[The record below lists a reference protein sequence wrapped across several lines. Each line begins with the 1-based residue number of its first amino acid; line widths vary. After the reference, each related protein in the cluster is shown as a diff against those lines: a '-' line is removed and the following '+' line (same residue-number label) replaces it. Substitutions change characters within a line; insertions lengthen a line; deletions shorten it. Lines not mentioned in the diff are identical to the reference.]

1 MKVNIASAAFGF
13 WYESARALLA
23 GDRHSSLWRIEM
35 SAQHT
40 IKQATAASQIVLPRS
55 TFVVLTAIA
64 AAAAAA
70 SLAFN
75 LPVWAMFI
83 GWVAFFSRGGS
94 GARDGLLNWT
104 CVVLGVAFGIGAAL
118 AIGGLSPAL
127 GALALPTAVFV
138 VAMVVVSLRAFKPL
152 NNLQGYF
159 LGLIAYFASHLVPS
173 INAFAALT
181 AATAIG
187 SAVGWISHAIQH
199 RMAHANRPH

>member
-1 MKVNIASAAFGF
+1 MNAQRTITQTKAVSQPVP
-13 WYESARALLA
+13 SR
-23 GDRHSSLWRIEM
+23 SS
-35 SAQHT
+35 
-40 IKQATAASQIVLPRS
+40 
-55 TFVVLTAIA
+55 FVMLTAIAAVTA

-70 SLAFN
+70 SLAFT

-94 GARDGLLNWT
+94 SARDGLLNWA
-104 CVVLGVAFGIGAAL
+104 CVVLGVVFGIGAAL

-127 GALALPTAVFV
+127 GAMALPTVVFV

-159 LGLIAYFASHLVPS
+159 LGLIAYFASHLAPS
-173 INAFAALT
+173 IGTLAMLS

-187 SAVGWISHAIQH
+187 SAAGWISHAIQH
-199 RMAHANRPH
+199 RMTHASRPNV